1 MAGSEFWRGRRVL
14 VTGHAGFIGAHL
26 SRRLLE
32 LGAELIGFDNL
43 NPYYDPKLKRARLRW
58 IAEAG
63 AFTHLQADLTD
74 REAVAAAFAEHRP
87 EIVFHL
93 AAQAGVR
100 YAAENPEA
108 YVQSN
113 VVGSLHVLE
122 GCRRHPVR
130 HLLLASTSSVYGAN
144 RCLPFREDQG
154 TDHPLTLYAASKK
167 GCEAMAHAYAHLF
180 GIPVTVLRFFT
191 VYGPW
196 GRPDMALFR
205 FAEAI
210 LDGRPVPLYNHG
222 RHRRSFTYVD
232 DVIAALL
239 ALAPLSPRPDPDW
252 DPRRPDPKSSGVA
265 PYRLLNLGNARAVEL
280 TRYLE
285 LLEAALGRKAQ
296 RELLPAQPGD
306 VEETEAD
313 ASALAALIGF
323 RPETPVEEGVRRFA
337 QWYLDWRAGMAA

>member
-1 MAGSEFWRGRRVL
+1 MSGSEFWRGRRVL

-26 SRRLLE
+26 SRRLLA
-32 LGAELIGFDNL
+32 LGAELSGFDNL
-43 NPYYDPKLKRARLRW
+43 NPYYDPALKRARLAW
-58 IAEAG
+58 IGEAG
-63 AFTHLQADLTD
+63 PFRHFEADLTD
-74 REAVAAAFAEHRP
+74 AEAVRRCFAEHRP
-87 EIVFHL
+87 EIVYHL

-113 VVGSLHVLE
+113 LVGTLHLLE
-122 GCRRHPVR
+122 GCRHHPVA

-144 RCLPFREDQG
+144 RRLPFREDQG

-180 GIPVTVLRFFT
+180 RIPATVLRFFT

-210 LDGRPVPLYNHG
+210 LEGRPVPLYNRG
-222 RHRRSFTYVD
+222 RHRRSFTYVA
-232 DVIAALL
+232 DVVEALIALGP
-239 ALAPLSPRPDPDW
+239 LAPAPDPGW
-252 DPRRPDPKSSGVA
+252 DAHQPHPATSGVA

-285 LLEAALGRKAQ
+285 LLEDCLGRRAE

-313 ASALAALIGF
+313 ATALEALIGF
-323 RPETPVEEGVRRFA
+323 RPATPVEEGVRRFA
-337 QWYLDWRAGMAA
+337 EWFLAWRQGMAP

>member
-1 MAGSEFWRGRRVL
+1 MSGSDFWRGRRVL

-32 LGAELIGFDNL
+32 LGAELTGLDNL
-43 NPYYDPKLKRARLRW
+43 NPYYDPALKRARLRW
-58 IAEAG
+58 VAECG
-63 AFTHLQADLTD
+63 HFRHIEADLCD
-74 REAVAAAFAEHRP
+74 ADAVARCFAACRP

-100 YAAENPEA
+100 YAAENPA
-108 YVQSN
+108 LYVHSN
-113 VVGSLHVLE
+113 LVGTLHLLE
-122 GCRRHPVR
+122 GCRRHPVS

-144 RCLPFREDQG
+144 RSLPFREEQG

-167 GCEAMAHAYAHLF
+167 GCEAMAHAYGHLF
-180 GIPVTVLRFFT
+180 RIPATVLRFFT

-210 LDGRPVPLYNHG
+210 LAGRPVPLYNYG
-222 RHRRSFTYVD
+222 RHRRSFTYVA
-232 DVIAALL
+232 DVVEALVT
-239 ALAPLSPRPDPDW
+239 LAPLRPTPDPDW
-252 DPRRPDPKSSGVA
+252 DPRRPHPGRSGVA
-265 PYRLLNLGNARAVEL
+265 PYRLLNLGSAQAVEL

-285 LLEAALGRKAQ
+285 LLEDCLGRRAE
-296 RELLPAQPGD
+296 RMLLPPQPGD

-313 ASALAALIGF
+313 ATALEALIGF
-323 RPETPVEEGVRRFA
+323 RPRTPVEQGVRRFA
-337 QWYLDWRAGMAA
+337 EWYLAWREGMTP